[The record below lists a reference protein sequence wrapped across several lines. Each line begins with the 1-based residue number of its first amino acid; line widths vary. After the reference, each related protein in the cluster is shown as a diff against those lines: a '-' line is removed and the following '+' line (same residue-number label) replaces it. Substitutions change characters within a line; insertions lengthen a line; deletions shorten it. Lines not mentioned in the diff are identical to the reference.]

1 MSSFIFLKFPLIGKH
16 FETYHLSVRKWGRDL
31 RKNSRLYHKHTG
43 MIIECSFTVLE
54 RRGDSRLIKHVHK
67 WRIVSLY
74 PLYRVVDTAYC
85 PRARGGVYSAHLKSK
100 GSHANTIH
108 PPISEGISERVLIS
122 PNFLSRPF
130 PGWEGVGHGTL
141 CHNDQDTN
149 YCT

>member
-1 MSSFIFLKFPLIGKH
+1 
-16 FETYHLSVRKWGRDL
+16 
-31 RKNSRLYHKHTG
+31 

-130 PGWEGVGHGTL
+130 PGWKGVGYGTL
-141 CHNDQDTN
+141 CHNHRDTSEITLLKTTSLGIHLKIKN
-149 YCT
+149 DFKKPLYVVLLLF